1 MTQKNPLF
9 YLDTHRSDPQKTYGA
24 ERIKDFKEIYGDFTK
39 TEAMQQAARCLSCGN
54 PYCEWKCPLHNYIP
68 NWLDMIHE
76 GKLFEAAEL
85 SHRTNPIPEICG
97 RVCPQDRL
105 CEGSCTLNDE
115 FGAVTIGA
123 IERYITDNAL
133 EQGWRPNLTGIR
145 MQDKKVAII
154 GAGPAGISCAD
165 RLARAGVKAVVYD
178 RYSEIGGLLTFGIPE
193 FKLEKSVIT
202 TRRQVLEEMGVE
214 FRLNTNIDS
223 KDDFAALMEDFDA
236 IFLAI
241 GAYKEVRAGIKGED
255 HAHVYSALPFLIGN
269 TANLHGFKTAHPF
282 IDLQQRNVIVLGG
295 GDTAMDCTRTS
306 IRQGASSVICAYRR
320 TEADMPGSKREVI
333 NAKEENVQFAFNLQP
348 TEIISDEAGITAV
361 KFDITGDIKKFKP
374 HLKAQMIDDHSLTLP
389 CDAVITAFGFK
400 PNVPE
405 FLASFDIDCNDQ
417 GRILVDQKLPYQSR
431 NQKIFSGGDC
441 VRGADLVVTAAYDG
455 REAAHNI
462 LHFLHDCD

>member
-1 MTQKNPLF
+1 MKQKNPLF
-9 YLDTHRSDPQKTYGA
+9 YLDTHRCDPQKTYGA
-24 ERIKDFKEIYGDFTK
+24 ERIKNFNEIYGDFTQ
-39 TEAMQQAARCLSCGN
+39 TEAAQQAARCLSCGN

-68 NWLDMIHE
+68 NWLDMVQRDQ
-76 GKLFEAAEL
+76 LFEAAEL

-105 CEGSCTLNDE
+105 CEGDCTLNDE

-133 EQGWRPNLTGIR
+133 KQGWRPNLTGIR
-145 MQDKKVAII
+145 MQNKTVAII

-165 RLARAGVKAVVYD
+165 RLARAGIKAVIYD

-193 FKLEKSVIT
+193 FKLEKSVIK

-223 KDDFAALMEDFDA
+223 KEDFAKLTETYDA
-236 IFLAI
+236 VFLAI
-241 GAYKEVRAGIKGED
+241 GAYQEVNANIKGEE
-255 HAHVYSALPFLIGN
+255 HPHVYSALPFLIGN
-269 TANLHGFKTAHPF
+269 TAALHGFKTTHPF
-282 IDLQQRNVIVLGG
+282 VDMQQKNVIVLGG

-320 TEADMPGSKREVI
+320 TEADMPGSQREVI

-348 TEIISDEAGITAV
+348 TEIISEDDVITAV
-361 KFDITGDIKKFKP
+361 KFDITGDKDQFQP
-374 HLKAQMIDDHSLTLP
+374 HPQAQIIDDKSVLLP
-389 CDAVITAFGFK
+389 CDAVITAFGFR
-400 PNVPE
+400 PSVPD
-405 FLASFDIDCNDQ
+405 FLTQFDIKCNDQ
-417 GRILVDQKLPYQSR
+417 GRVLVGGELPYQTS
-431 NQKIFSGGDC
+431 NQKVFSGGDC

-455 REAAHNI
+455 REAAQSI
-462 LHFLHDCD
+462 LQFLQQ